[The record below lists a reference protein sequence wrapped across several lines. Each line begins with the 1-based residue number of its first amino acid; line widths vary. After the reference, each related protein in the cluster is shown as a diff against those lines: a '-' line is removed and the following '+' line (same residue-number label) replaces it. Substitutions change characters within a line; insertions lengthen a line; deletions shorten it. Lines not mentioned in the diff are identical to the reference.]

1 MPICMECN
9 YKFQFVDEYIAS
21 MQLFRSGMIPRGGV
35 LRCLSRKE
43 ASSRK
48 CIETAMEFCTQQT
61 SARMG
66 VLDTLCAIRA
76 ARPHIVLLFKTQE
89 RGCDAG
95 KRHASSH
102 FGEASN
108 TSPER
113 SCSLLSAKRHPES
126 ETIQISVWAHSP
138 VRFLYLLQRPSVVQR
153 TRMKCTET
161 KKYTHKKQNN

>member
-1 MPICMECN
+1 
-9 YKFQFVDEYIAS
+9 
-21 MQLFRSGMIPRGGV
+21 MIPRGGV
-35 LRCLSRKE
+35 LRCLSRKA

-61 SARMG
+61 SARMV

-138 VRFLYLLQRPSVVQR
+138 VRFLFCSEAQSSDNA
-153 TRMKCTET
+153 
-161 KKYTHKKQNN
+161 KKQRNASISCGVCAQHVLD